1 MNSSGSGLDG
11 IAPAPG
17 PSPYNP
23 VTFQLPGARPAGARY
38 PPPSASLP
46 LSETERHQASQNGPT
61 ADDPYYNLRVGVFP
75 VDGARPAHVRG
86 QVDPSLLAGYARHHP
101 LSHISPSSSIPPPP
115 VPVAGYGTPSAIRPE
130 ASKTPTAVDD
140 VVAAFLAEMPTAQ
153 EDPTRHALWTEL
165 IQLKTRTLELQ
176 IAEARRKEKEA
187 ELELHKL
194 KEAVARQ
201 GSRSGD
207 AAGPSASHSAA
218 ANGSGSAGGLMEG
231 GNAGAGAGA
240 GASASAGAGAIA
252 SGILGANEH
261 VSAVHGVNPNHFQHY
276 PFVTHARPPIEDNQQ
291 IDDPFASSLPPVSAQ
306 GLPPAPPT
314 SSSSLAV
321 PPPPATGLAQTP
333 MTPFDLEAMMQD
345 ANLDSMFD
353 WLPDL
358 DHGIQTPANMFPP
371 TAVDPSSLLIPT
383 LDRNHTLPPMSHQ
396 NDEFDFEFGDT
407 KPITEASP
415 RKRRASSAE
424 TGESETPT
432 PAKKTKK
439 GAEKKVVEEHQSV
452 CVTCRK
458 AVGRIMIRALKS
470 QIPGKLFIEFK
481 CLECAPV
488 AQPPSLPDQA
498 MGGSSSIGT
507 VEMRKRIRVDMEI
520 EDAEAG
526 QVEPTKARRAFCD
539 VCQRV
544 VGSGSIVGGKEREP
558 MGHMAEIVCA
568 PCDGKYQR

>member
-1 MNSSGSGLDG
+1 MNSTGASLDG

-17 PSPYNP
+17 PSPYPP

-61 ADDPYYNLRVGVFP
+61 ADDPFYNLRVGVFP

-86 QVDPSLLAGYARHHP
+86 HVDPSLLAGYARHHP
-101 LSHISPSSSIPPPP
+101 LSHISPSLSNPPAPAP
-115 VPVAGYGTPSAIRPE
+115 AAGYGPPSALRPE
-130 ASKTPTAVDD
+130 APKTPAAVDD

-194 KEAVARQ
+194 KEAVARRA
-201 GSRSGD
+201 SRSGD
-207 AAGPSASHSAA
+207 AAGPSTSHSAA
-218 ANGSGSAGGLMEG
+218 ANGSGSAGGLVEG
-231 GNAGAGAGA
+231 ASAGASAGAGA
-240 GASASAGAGAIA
+240 GASAST

-306 GLPPAPPT
+306 VLPPAPT

-383 LDRNHTLPPMSHQ
+383 LDRSRNHTDLPSMPHQ
-396 NDEFDFEFGDT
+396 NEEFDFEFGDV
-407 KPITEASP
+407 KPITDASP

-470 QIPGKLFIEFK
+470 QIPDKLSIEFK

-507 VEMRKRIRVDMEI
+507 VEMRKRIRIDMEI

>member
-1 MNSSGSGLDG
+1 
-11 IAPAPG
+11 
-17 PSPYNP
+17 
-23 VTFQLPGARPAGARY
+23 
-38 PPPSASLP
+38 
-46 LSETERHQASQNGPT
+46 
-61 ADDPYYNLRVGVFP
+61 
-75 VDGARPAHVRG
+75 
-86 QVDPSLLAGYARHHP
+86 
-101 LSHISPSSSIPPPP
+101 
-115 VPVAGYGTPSAIRPE
+115 
-130 ASKTPTAVDD
+130 
-140 VVAAFLAEMPTAQ
+140 
-153 EDPTRHALWTEL
+153 
-165 IQLKTRTLELQ
+165 
-176 IAEARRKEKEA
+176 
-187 ELELHKL
+187 LHKL

>member
-1 MNSSGSGLDG
+1 MS
-11 IAPAPG
+11 
-17 PSPYNP
+17 
-23 VTFQLPGARPAGARY
+23 
-38 PPPSASLP
+38 
-46 LSETERHQASQNGPT
+46 
-61 ADDPYYNLRVGVFP
+61 
-75 VDGARPAHVRG
+75 
-86 QVDPSLLAGYARHHP
+86 
-101 LSHISPSSSIPPPP
+101 
-115 VPVAGYGTPSAIRPE
+115 PE
-130 ASKTPTAVDD
+130 APKTATAVDD

-194 KEAVARQ
+194 REAVAQRA
-201 GSRSGD
+201 SRSGD
-207 AAGPSASHSAA
+207 PAGPSTSHSVA
-218 ANGSGSAGGLMEG
+218 ANGSGSAGGLVDG
-231 GNAGAGAGA
+231 GNAGASAS
-240 GASASAGAGAIA
+240 ASASAGAGAG
-252 SGILGANEH
+252 GILNANEH
-261 VSAVHGVNPNHFQHY
+261 VPGVHGVDPNHFQHY

-291 IDDPFASSLPPVSAQ
+291 IDDPFGSSLPPVPAQ
-306 GLPPAPPT
+306 VLPPAPT
-314 SSSSLAV
+314 SSSSLAL
-321 PPPPATGLAQTP
+321 PPATGLAQTP

-383 LDRNHTLPPMSHQ
+383 LDRSHNELPSMPHQ

-439 GAEKKVVEEHQSV
+439 GTEKKIVEENQSV

-458 AVGRIMIRALKS
+458 PVGRIMIRALKS
-470 QIPGKLFIEFK
+470 QIPDKLSVDFK

-568 PCDGKYQR
+568 SCDGKYQR